1 DARDGDTTGAI
12 TVNTGS
18 SHSVSELAGT
28 ATSIADYT
36 SAIACTRN
44 GSAAESGSGTSL
56 SGIGVAKDDVVVC
69 TIGNTRAGR
78 LIVRKDAVPDDP
90 QDFSFTAGGGLSPAS
105 FSLDDD
111 GDDTNGL
118 SSSRTFGQLIPGG
131 GYSISES
138 QPAGWYL
145 AKASCDDG
153 SAVSNINVGPGET
166 VT

>member
-1 DARDGDTTGAI
+1 DGTTRTTDARDGDTTGAI

-69 TIGNTRAGR
+69 TITNTRDTGT
-78 LIVRKDAVPDDP
+78 IEVRKNLSPTSDPGRFDLQIDGTTKTADPGDGDTTGAVP
-90 QDFSFTAGGGLSPAS
+90 
-105 FSLDDD
+105 
-111 GDDTNGL
+111 
-118 SSSRTFGQLIPGG
+118 
-131 GYSISES
+131 
-138 QPAGWYL
+138 
-145 AKASCDDG
+145 
-153 SAVSNINVGPGET
+153 
-166 VT
+166 